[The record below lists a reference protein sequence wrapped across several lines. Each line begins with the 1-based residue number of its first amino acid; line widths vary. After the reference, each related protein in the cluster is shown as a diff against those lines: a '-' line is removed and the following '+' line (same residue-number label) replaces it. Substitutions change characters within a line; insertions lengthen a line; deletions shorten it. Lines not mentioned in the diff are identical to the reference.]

1 MIYLFSSVLGIRP
14 QVLGMLGKFST
25 PQGTYLVLNTDFGKT
40 SLASLLTFY
49 LKLLL
54 RFNSRVGRCH
64 GDCGAC
70 TAKYIHMTCLCMERL
85 LTPDVEK

>member
-1 MIYLFSSVLGIRP
+1 
-14 QVLGMLGKFST
+14 MLGKYST

-40 SLASLLTFY
+40 SLACLLTFY

-54 RFNSRVGRCH
+54 SFNSRVGRCH
-64 GDCGAC
+64 GDCGAF
-70 TAKYIHMTCLCMERL
+70 TAKYIHMTCLCLERL

>member
-1 MIYLFSSVLGIRP
+1 
-14 QVLGMLGKFST
+14 MLGKYST

-54 RFNSRVGRCH
+54 RFNSRVVV
-64 GDCGAC
+64 A
-70 TAKYIHMTCLCMERL
+70 ME
-85 LTPDVEK
+85 TVELAQPNIYT